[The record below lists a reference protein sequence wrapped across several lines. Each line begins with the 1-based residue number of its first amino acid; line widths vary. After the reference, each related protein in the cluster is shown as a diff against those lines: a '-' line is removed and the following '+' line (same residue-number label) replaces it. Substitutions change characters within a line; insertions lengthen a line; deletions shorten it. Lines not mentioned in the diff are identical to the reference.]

1 MVKVDR
7 AEVGKRIRALRLS
20 QRLSQIGLAERL
32 HVTVQAVSKW
42 ERGCALPDAAILP
55 ALAQTLGSSI
65 DALLAPSREVI
76 DTPSHIGVRSLSGFT
91 WIPGSILMGG
101 CVKSCLRY
109 LGISISDAWVSGG
122 YAFILNI
129 SRNVTMAGP
138 ESWPDMGAIDRLTED
153 YGGIHERIQS
163 CRGDSEF
170 REIQAM
176 AWAKTRLAI
185 DKGLPCFGWEL
196 DRPYWYIINGYDDIG
211 YHFSGPGAEGG
222 TGPKPWHELGDSEWG
237 VLEVHI
243 VRPGHIADNLKTIRD
258 VFTLA
263 IEHAGRRPSGPLD
276 DLTGTEGYEHW
287 IEAISSRTADSLGLA
302 FNADFY
308 ARARR
313 LAVEFLIEARQR
325 TGNAFPRLFAEAIEA
340 YETVSAS
347 MDRLAA
353 LFPLPGND
361 EWIANDQ
368 LREDAVRSLR
378 AAMMAEERGRIAIV
392 RLLKEIDRI
401 W

>member
-1 MVKVDR
+1 
-7 AEVGKRIRALRLS
+7 
-20 QRLSQIGLAERL
+20 
-32 HVTVQAVSKW
+32 
-42 ERGCALPDAAILP
+42 
-55 ALAQTLGSSI
+55 
-65 DALLAPSREVI
+65 
-76 DTPSHIGVRSLSGFT
+76 
-91 WIPGSILMGG
+91 
-101 CVKSCLRY
+101 
-109 LGISISDAWVSGG
+109 
-122 YAFILNI
+122 
-129 SRNVTMAGP
+129 
-138 ESWPDMGAIDRLTED
+138 
-153 YGGIHERIQS
+153 
-163 CRGDSEF
+163 
-170 REIQAM
+170 
-176 AWAKTRLAI
+176 
-185 DKGLPCFGWEL
+185 
-196 DRPYWYIINGYDDIG
+196 
-211 YHFSGPGAEGG
+211 
-222 TGPKPWHELGDSEWG
+222 
-237 VLEVHI
+237 
-243 VRPGHIADNLKTIRD
+243 
-258 VFTLA
+258 
-263 IEHAGRRPSGPLD
+263 
-276 DLTGTEGYEHW
+276 LTGTEGYEHW